1 MTGWEDKGAGETF
14 RAMDVLFILLVVVG
28 SWELACVTT
37 HPITHFK
44 LVPFIVYRNLY
55 TGREATV
62 RTGHGTTGW
71 FQIGKGVRQ
80 GCILSPCLFTF
91 DIG

>member
-14 RAMDVLFILLVVVG
+14 RAMDVLFILMVVVG
-28 SWELACVTT
+28 SWVLACVTT

-55 TGREATV
+55 AGREATV

-71 FQIGKGVRQ
+71 FQIGKGVCQ
-80 GCILSPCLFTF
+80 GCILSTCLFTF
-91 DIG
+91 YIG